1 MDKAALT
8 TGRTLAEEAVP
19 IPGVGEVRVR
29 ALSRAEALQ
38 VTGKEMPVAVMEQKL
53 LSMAMVDPV
62 MSEQDVAQWQA
73 AASAGELE
81 PITKVIQRLS
91 GLQQGAAKSRVP
103 GDGEQPG
110 S

>member
-1 MDKAALT
+1 MDKSALV
-8 TGRTLAEEAVP
+8 RPRLSEEDVE
-19 IPGVGEVRVR
+19 IPGVGTVRVR
-29 ALSRAEALQ
+29 ALSRAEALK
-38 VTGKEMPVAVMEQKL
+38 VTDTEMPVARMEQLL
-53 LSMAMVDPV
+53 LSMAMLDPV
-62 MSEQDVAQWQA
+62 MSEQDVAEWQS

-91 GLQQGAAKSRVP
+91 GLAQGAAKSGVP